1 MSVESIVEHLERTM
15 PAAPHQAR
23 VLVIALT
30 GEIEIRHLP
39 AMVRASALYGARWA
53 RAAIITPPPYG
64 EITIDP
70 GLILAWSGGAPNR
83 VASRLV
89 FSELDAGAQATGEAL
104 VMRYSFGGIVD
115 LTDQELLWLGAVLAG
130 YPPVG
135 ARR

>member
-1 MSVESIVEHLERTM
+1 MSVESIVEHLERTI
-15 PAAPHQAR
+15 PPSPNQAR
-23 VLVIALT
+23 VLVIGLS

-39 AMVRASALYGARWA
+39 ARVRVSALYGARWA

-64 EITIDP
+64 EIEIDP
-70 GLILAWSGGAPNR
+70 GLILAWGGGAPNPL
-83 VASRLV
+83 ASRLIL
-89 FSELDAGAQATGEAL
+89 SELDAGAKAEGEAL

-130 YPPVG
+130 HPPVG